1 MGALREGVLVGSGA
15 VGCLPY
21 PSHLSAPVTLT
32 LTLSRRAGEGI
43 FPSPPF
49 PFGWTVPSCKRLA
62 FAEMTVGLD
71 ACGFAEGGC
80 FVCLFPGEV

>member
-1 MGALREGVLVGSGA
+1 MMGALREGVLVGSGA

-49 PFGWTVPSCKRLA
+49 PFGWTGSVLQAAGLRWDDVGVRCLRL
-62 FAEMTVGLD
+62 F
-71 ACGFAEGGC
+71 
-80 FVCLFPGEV
+80 